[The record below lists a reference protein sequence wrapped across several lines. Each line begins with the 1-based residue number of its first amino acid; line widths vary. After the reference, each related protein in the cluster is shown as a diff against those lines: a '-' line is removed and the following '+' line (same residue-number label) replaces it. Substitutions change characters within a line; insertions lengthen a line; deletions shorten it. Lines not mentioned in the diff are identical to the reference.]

1 MNLVGKVEKACMIL
15 VFKGYDTSPIFPKY
29 RSIFDKKT
37 LAEAALIIGVEG
49 YKLTPVSRV
58 VKLGFWKKEDTFQ
71 FDQFT
76 PGRERTDLSESH
88 VDINT
93 FVING

>member
-1 MNLVGKVEKACMIL
+1 MKFF
-15 VFKGYDTSPIFPKY
+15 FKGYETSPIFPKY

-49 YKLTPVSRV
+49 DKLTPISRV
-58 VKLGFWKKEDTFQ
+58 VKLGFWKKEDAFQ

-76 PGRERTDLSESH
+76 PGRESTVSSELH
-88 VDINT
+88 VDDNT
-93 FVING
+93 LVIND

>member
-1 MNLVGKVEKACMIL
+1 MYLIF
-15 VFKGYDTSPIFPKY
+15 FKGYEKSPIFPKY

-49 YKLTPVSRV
+49 DKLTRISRV
-58 VKLGFWKKEDTFQ
+58 VKLGFWKKEDAFQ

-76 PGRERTDLSESH
+76 PGRESTDLSESH
-88 VDINT
+88 VDVNT
-93 FVING
+93 LVING